1 MSTAATIKTS
11 ESKSM
16 VFLMGLPAS
25 GKSTTAKSI
34 YGSTHQFI
42 DPDLIK
48 ESHPDY
54 NPAEAYKIH
63 DWSKVEEEK
72 QWQAALTTDGL
83 FVIDGTGVNAEKM
96 VRRIKQ
102 AQALG
107 FETKLM
113 YVTCSLETSIRRALK
128 RVRQVPLEMIREK
141 ALNIQTAYEIVSQYV
156 EKIEVIE
163 NDIDR

>member
-1 MSTAATIKTS
+1 MENTNNQKK
-11 ESKSM
+11 EM

-34 YGSTHQFI
+34 YGSTHTFI

-63 DWSKVEEEK
+63 DWSKAEEEK
-72 QWQAALTTDGL
+72 QWMAALISDGQ
-83 FVIDGTGVNAEKM
+83 FVIDGTGTNAEKM
-96 VRRIKQ
+96 VRRINQ

-107 FETKLM
+107 FETKLL
-113 YVTCSLETSIRRALK
+113 YVTCTLETSIRRALK
-128 RVRQVPLEMIREK
+128 RTRQVPLEMIREK
-141 ALNIQTAYEIVSQYV
+141 ALNIQTAFEIVSKYV
-156 EKIEVIE
+156 AEIQVID
-163 NDIDR
+163 NSVDTK